1 MRYLFFFTL
10 LLASGRLFSQD
21 TSILFNQQPFT
32 LAEVVVRNNFNY
44 KAVLAAIQQDTSFY
58 KAFRNLRVLG
68 FSSFNDIRMLDKQDK
83 VKASLFSKTRQ
94 HREKDC
100 RYTEILQEEVTG
112 DFYAPGRKYNYLTAE
127 LYASL
132 FFARDTICGENN
144 IVKGHSIRASGKKG
158 LDKHKEQ
165 LKMLFFN
172 PGKKIPGIPF
182 IGDKLDLYDES
193 AHALYDYRLDIEEWH
208 GTLVYV
214 FTITTKDDLGFI
226 KNDRIVV
233 DRMVTWLDMKT
244 LEVMAR
250 NYSLSYKAGVYDFDV
265 SMEVEMTRYKQWVV
279 PKVLRYKGNWDVI
292 FKKREK
298 AVFTATLFDF
308 Q

>member
-1 MRYLFFFTL
+1 MRYFLFFTL

-21 TSILFNQQPFT
+21 TSVLFNQQPFT
-32 LAEVVVRNNFNY
+32 LSEVVVRSNFNY
-44 KAVLAAIQQDTSFY
+44 LTVLAAIQEDTSFY

-100 RYTEILQEEVTG
+100 RYTEILQEEVKG
-112 DFYAPGRKYNYLTAE
+112 DFYSAERKYNYMTAE

-132 FFARDTICGENN
+132 FFAKDTICGENN
-144 IVKGHSIRASGKKG
+144 VVKGHTIRTAGKKG

-182 IGDKLDLYDES
+182 IGDKLDLYDAS
-193 AHALYDYRLDIEEWH
+193 AHALYNYRLDVEEWH

-214 FTITTKDDLGFI
+214 FTITPKEDLGFI
-226 KNDRIVV
+226 KDDRIVV
-233 DRMVTWLDMKT
+233 DRMVTWMDMKT
-244 LEVMAR
+244 LEVMGR

-298 AVFTATLFDF
+298 AIFTATLFDF